1 MRPRRGKAKAFAL
14 SASLAFALSATLTIA
29 LSARQTVAASARV
42 VIGSKAFPESWIL
55 AESATQLAQ
64 SAGARAEH
72 SENLGGTEITYTA
85 LESGQIDLYPEYTG
99 TLAEVILH
107 APELKSLDA
116 LRAALASRGLA
127 MSDPLG
133 FNDGYALAASAAA
146 VQRYGLRSLS
156 DLSRLPDLRV
166 GLTHELL
173 GRSDGYPG
181 LAARYG
187 LRFSD
192 LRGVQHELALDA
204 AGRGDLDVV
213 DVYTTDAQIDR
224 LKLHLLDDDRHFFS
238 RYDAV
243 LLYRADLPSRAP
255 QAMAAILRL
264 VGRIDDATMR
274 RANAR
279 VALDHRPVGEA
290 ARALLREAL
299 GEETKGPE
307 PSPVTTEIARDG
319 ARHLALV
326 TLSLALAIVIGIPL
340 GIASSRSRTLR
351 AITGTLANIVQ
362 TIPSLALLALLIPL
376 LGIGT
381 KPAIVALF
389 LYGLLPI
396 VRGTETGLTT
406 IPAAITES
414 AEVIGLPLPARL
426 ARVLLPMASPHILAG
441 VRTSAVIAVGT
452 ATIAALVGAGGLGD
466 PILQGIALHDGA
478 RVAEGAVPAALLALA
493 IDGAFVLL
501 ARLVVP
507 RGLRES
513 TRARGVS

>member
-1 MRPRRGKAKAFAL
+1 VK
-14 SASLAFALSATLTIA
+14 ASLGLAAALAWALFAAPA
-29 LSARQTVAASARV
+29 LASSERV
-42 VIGSKAFPESWIL
+42 VVGSKAFPESWIL
-55 AESATQLAQ
+55 AESATLLAQ
-64 SAGARAEH
+64 SVGAKAEH
-72 SENLGGTEITYTA
+72 SRNLGGTEITYAA
-85 LESGQIDLYPEYTG
+85 LVGGQIDLYPEYTG

-107 APELKSLDA
+107 HPRLKDLDA
-116 LRAALASRGLA
+116 LRVALAPLGLA
-127 MSDPLG
+127 ISEPLG

-146 VQRYGLRSLS
+146 ADRYGLRSLS
-156 DLSRLPDLRV
+156 DLARWPDLRV
-166 GLTHELL
+166 GITHELL

-181 LAARYG
+181 LSARYG

-224 LKLHLLDDDRHFFS
+224 MKLRVLDDDRHFFP

-243 LLYRADLPSRAP
+243 FLYRADLPSRAP
-255 QAMAAILRL
+255 VAMAAVLRL
-264 VGRIDDATMR
+264 VGRVDDATMR

-279 VALDHRPVGEA
+279 VVLDHRPVDDA
-290 ARALLREAL
+290 ARALVREAL
-299 GEETKGPE
+299 AEVDGGQ
-307 PSPVTTEIARDG
+307 SPVTRDAAASTERDAAASTARDIARNA
-319 ARHLALV
+319 ARHLGLV
-326 TLSLALAIVIGIPL
+326 ALSLAAAMVIGVPL
-340 GIASSRSRTLR
+340 GIASSRSRPLS
-351 AITGTLANIVQ
+351 AIAGTLANVVQ

-381 KPAIVALF
+381 KPAVAALF

-396 VRGTETGLTT
+396 VRGTESGLTT

-414 AEVIGLPLPARL
+414 AEAIGLPLRARL
-426 ARVLLPMASPHILAG
+426 TRVLLPLASPHIVAG

-478 RVAEGAVPAALLALA
+478 LVAQGAVPAALLALA

-501 ARLVVP
+501 ARLLVP
-507 RGLRES
+507 RGLRLS
-513 TRARGVS
+513 TRSRGGS

>member
-1 MRPRRGKAKAFAL
+1 VRLSLGLAAALAWALCAKP
-14 SASLAFALSATLTIA
+14 SLAS
-29 LSARQTVAASARV
+29 SERV

-55 AESATQLAQ
+55 AESATLLAQ
-64 SAGARAEH
+64 SAGAKAEH
-72 SENLGGTEITYTA
+72 SRNLGGTEITFTA
-85 LESGQIDLYPEYTG
+85 LVAGQIDLYPEYTG

-107 APELKSLDA
+107 DPRLKDLDA
-116 LRAALASRGLA
+116 LRVALAPRGLA
-127 MSDPLG
+127 ISEPLG

-146 VQRYGLRSLS
+146 ADRYGLRSLS
-156 DLSRLPDLRV
+156 DLARWPDLRV
-166 GLTHELL
+166 GITHELL

-181 LAARYG
+181 LSARYG

-224 LKLHLLDDDRHFFS
+224 MKLRVLDDDRHFFP

-243 LLYRADLPSRAP
+243 FLYRADLPSRAP
-255 QAMAAILRL
+255 AAMAAALRL
-264 VGRIDDATMR
+264 VGRVDDATMR

-279 VALDHRPVGEA
+279 VVLDHRSVDDA
-290 ARALLREAL
+290 ARALLGEAL
-299 GEETKGPE
+299 GEATGART
-307 PSPVTTEIARDG
+307 PVTARGAVASTAMAIARNA
-319 ARHLALV
+319 ARHLGLV
-326 TLSLALAIVIGIPL
+326 ALSLAAAMIIGVPL
-340 GIASSRSRTLR
+340 GIASSRSRPLS
-351 AITGTLANIVQ
+351 AISGTLANIVQ

-381 KPAIVALF
+381 KPAVAALF

-396 VRGTETGLTT
+396 VRGTESGLTT

-414 AEVIGLPLPARL
+414 AEAIGLPLRARL
-426 ARVLLPMASPHILAG
+426 TRVLLPLASPHIVAG
-441 VRTSAVIAVGT
+441 IRTSAVIAVGT

-478 RVAEGAVPAALLALA
+478 LVAQGAVPAALLALA

-507 RGLRES
+507 RGLRVS
-513 TRARGVS
+513 TRSRGGS